1 MAMAMALTMAMA
13 LAMALAMAMAMA
25 EVNQTNPMQKIKL
38 EDDVIVGKEGMTKK
52 EHFRLTLMEW
62 RATVNATA
70 KMRPTGSDHSDLHE
84 ALANKIFEYFKTDVD
99 KLVLWTA
106 ENSVQI
112 EDNLFFEEQDALTL
126 AMNLVRFLD
135 K

>member
-1 MAMAMALTMAMA
+1 
-13 LAMALAMAMAMA
+13 
-25 EVNQTNPMQKIKL
+25 MQKIKL
-38 EDDVIVGKEGMTKK
+38 EDDVVKKGMTKK